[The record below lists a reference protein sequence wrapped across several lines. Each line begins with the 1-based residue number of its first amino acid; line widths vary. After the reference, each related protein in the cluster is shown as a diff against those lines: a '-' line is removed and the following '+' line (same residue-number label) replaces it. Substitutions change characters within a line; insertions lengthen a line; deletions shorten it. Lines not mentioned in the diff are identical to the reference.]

1 MQTTA
6 KYGLLGHPLGHS
18 FSRGFHTER
27 FARLGIDAVYENFD
41 LPDLAELPA
50 VLAREP
56 QLRGLNVTIPYKQA
70 VMAYLDEL
78 DPLAERIGA
87 VNVVRVERRA
97 DGSVRLTGHNSDIVG
112 FRDSI
117 RPLLG
122 PSHRRALLLGT
133 GGASKAVRVALED
146 LGIACTYVSRRRQE
160 TPCGTALTYDEL
172 TPEVMAAHT
181 VVVNCSPVGMF
192 PHVDEC
198 PAIPYDALTP
208 QHVCY
213 DVIYNPDPTLFM
225 RRAAERGATVKGGR
239 EMLEGQAIESYRL
252 WTEG

>member
-1 MQTTA
+1 METTA

-27 FARLGIDAVYENFD
+27 FARLGINAVYENFD
-41 LPDLAELPA
+41 LPDLAALPD

-70 VMAYLDEL
+70 VMAYLDGL

-87 VNVVRVERRA
+87 VNVIRVERR
-97 DGSVRLTGHNSDIVG
+97 DGRPYLTGFNSDIVG

-117 RPLLG
+117 RPLLDA
-122 PSHRRALLLGT
+122 SHRRALVLGT
-133 GGASKAVRVALED
+133 GGASKAVRVALEEMG
-146 LGIACTYVSRRRQE
+146 LSCTHVSRRRQE
-160 TPCGTALTYDEL
+160 TPAGTAITYADLTVDVL
-172 TPEVMAAHT
+172 ATHT
-181 VVVNCSPVGMF
+181 VVVNCTPVGMF
-192 PHVDEC
+192 PNVDAC
-198 PAIPYDALTP
+198 PDIPYEYLTP

-225 RRAAERGATVKGGR
+225 QRAAERGAKVKGGR

-252 WTEG
+252 WTE

>member
-1 MQTTA
+1 METTA

-41 LPDLAELPA
+41 LPDLSALSD
-50 VLAREP
+50 VLEREP

-70 VMAYLDEL
+70 IMAYLDEL

-97 DGSVRLTGHNSDIVG
+97 DGGVRLTGHNSDIVG
-112 FRDSI
+112 FRQSI

-122 PSHRRALLLGT
+122 PTHRRALVLGT
-133 GGASKAVRVALED
+133 GGASKAVRVALEEMG
-146 LGIACTYVSRRRQE
+146 LGCTYVSRRRQE
-160 TPCGTALTYDEL
+160 TACGPALTYSEL

-181 VVVNCSPVGMF
+181 VVVNCTPLGMY
-192 PHVDEC
+192 PNVDDC
-198 PAIPYDALTP
+198 PAIPYEALTP